1 LAGKTRI
8 SLALAAARHP
18 AVAGI
23 VLLFVSLLLLVGV
36 DYSARAARVHALP
49 TSDLVVALTFDDGP
63 DERYTQRVLDI
74 LGEQGVPGTFFLIGS
89 KVAAAEVLPDYSGH
103 LIGYHTYSHE
113 KMLRMGPLAQVA
125 EFQRGIAATPDFV
138 TCGRGYYRSPRGE
151 CWPTTVLWACTRG
164 VYLSW
169 DVCYDA
175 KIRARN
181 SDGSRG
187 NVLPQQQR
195 VTAVLEAI
203 QPGSVVLMHDGNSNG
218 RYLVEDLPVIIAE
231 LRAQGYR
238 FSTPEEFFGSG
249 CP

>member
-1 LAGKTRI
+1 LAGQTRI
-8 SLALAAARHP
+8 SLALATARHP

-23 VLLFVSLLLLVGV
+23 VLLLVLLLALAGI

-74 LGEQGVPGTFFLIGS
+74 LAEEGVPGTFFLIGS
-89 KVAAAEVLPDYSGH
+89 KVAEADTLPDYSGH
-103 LIGYHTYSHE
+103 IVGYHTYSHE
-113 KMLRMGPLAQVA
+113 KMLKMGPLAQVA
-125 EFQRGIAATPDFV
+125 EFQRGIEATPDCA

-151 CWPTTVLWACTRG
+151 SWPTTVLWASSRG

-175 KIRARN
+175 KIRSRK

-195 VTAVLEAI
+195 VTAVVEAI

-218 RYLVEDLPVIIAE
+218 RYLVDDLPLIIGE
-231 LRAQGYR
+231 LRARGYR
-238 FSTPEEFFGSG
+238 FSTPEEFFGAY